1 MISYLGILCSVLTC
15 SEFHFWKI
23 ILAVVWRMDW
33 KVRKMGLKKITLW
46 ATGVESELGNNSRDG
61 QEWQDA
67 RYIEHSQK
75 KISIPNWLWWE
86 GVMNDMVIC
95 FDWSSRFADVGT
107 KMLRKIFSWDSYIHV
122 LGYIEFDTSDVR
134 HQERGLEGKSDV
146 DNQSKDRSSLKM

>member
-1 MISYLGILCSVLTC
+1 MISYLGILCSGLTC

-23 ILAVVWRMDW
+23 TLAVVWRMDW

-61 QEWQDA
+61 QGWEDA
-67 RYIEHSQK
+67 RYIENSEK
-75 KISIPNWLWWE
+75 KPQYQIGYDGKESWMIWSFVLIELVDLLMWE
-86 GVMNDMVIC
+86 PKC
-95 FDWSSRFADVGT
+95 WERF
-107 KMLRKIFSWDSYIHV
+107 LWDSYIHV

-134 HQERGLEGKSDV
+134 HQERGLEGKWDV